1 MSNRPVNR
9 ADRWWRILDRLLLG
23 PPGSVPSRPVV
34 SASVTDYPVARRSPL
49 GRTPRT
55 QRG

>member
-23 PPGSVPSRPVV
+23 PPGSLPSRPVV
-34 SASVTDYPVARRSPL
+34 PASVTDYPIARRNPL

-55 QRG
+55 HRG